1 MIEEIKLE
9 KTYDENR
16 LEGLVFCAYIIDDLI
31 KTAITGMIEIFYL
44 HEHIFMLKDE
54 QIYKVHCNKESV
66 HTLFLS

>member
-1 MIEEIKLE
+1 MIEAIKLE

-16 LEGLVFCAYIIDDLI
+16 LEGLLFCAYRIDDLI
-31 KTAITGMIEIFYL
+31 KIAITGMIEVFDL
-44 HEHIFMLKDE
+44 HEQIFMLKGE